1 MNRRTI
7 LTVRLV
13 IMLAVMT
20 ILCAAPLFAF
30 AEEYDHVE
38 EQYSYS
44 LIKNSDASDTYT
56 LRVGKGTDE
65 SIEYLSLY
73 NTDIWNNYRDRIT
86 QVYIEGDFK
95 QLSNACF
102 YKYTNLKKVELPS
115 GLEKIGSQAFQG
127 CIVLDDME
135 IPSTVKTMGNN
146 ALFRCGSNPAALV
159 PSHITGLTRAK
170 ACYNSMAIVEPEA
183 PEGTTSEQQFEETY
197 TEITKVLDT
206 IDLDGRSDY
215 DKLYRIYE
223 WVTANVTYD
232 DEGWSY
238 RNSEDDSKRALYYR
252 ACRAHSAIMRRLAV
266 CSGFVD
272 LTRIM
277 MNEAGLRCVSI
288 SGNIGTES
296 HEWLIVLI
304 GGKWYRIDPT
314 WDAHFE
320 PEDYMNFLVSRQNM
334 IDKGYPWEEGNEI
347 FQSVYPISTTDFG
360 TDIIDGYAVHIIKG
374 KAVIKKYTG
383 KETSVTLPDSV
394 ELDGKTYLFT
404 SVSKD
409 AFSGNR
415 TVTKIDIPEGYERIG
430 DSAFFECE
438 RLEEVTIPVS
448 VKQIDN
454 CAITADSLKKIVFGG
469 TKEQFAE
476 IKLGEEPF
484 NYELKSVTCKDG
496 EYVIPFNL
504 INCRLKVKSGTFV
517 YNGKNQ
523 IPDIT
528 VTDIYGNVL
537 KRGTDYIVSINDDT
551 DCRSKKVDMYYVKIE
566 GEGRYCGFLDTGK
579 YYDYRIIPQAVKLKS
594 AKAGK
599 RSLKAFWTKKTQ
611 EVKGY
616 QVQCAL
622 NSKFTKG
629 KKTVKI
635 KSNKTVSAVI
645 KKLKSKKTYYVRVR
659 TYKAGPEYGV
669 ALYSDWS
676 NVRKV
681 KVR

>member
-146 ALFRCGSNPAALV
+146 ALFRCGSNPTILV

-197 TEITKVLDT
+197 TEITKVLNT
-206 IDLDGRSDY
+206 LDLDGRSDY
-215 DKLYRIYE
+215 DKLLKIYE

-238 RNSEDDSKRALYYR
+238 RNSEDNSKRALYYR

-277 MNEAGLRCVSI
+277 LNEAGLRCVSI

-360 TDIIDGYAVHIIKG
+360 TDLIDGYTVRFRNG
-374 KAVIKKYTG
+374 KALLKKYTG
-383 KETSVTLPDSV
+383 KETAVTLPESI
-394 ELDGKTYLFT
+394 EFEGTTYSFST
-404 SVSKD
+404 VSKEV
-409 AFSGNR
+409 FSR
-415 TVTKIDIPEGYERIG
+415 SSITSIVIPEGYEHIG
-430 DSAFFECE
+430 ESAFVDCGK
-438 RLEEVTIPVS
+438 LKEVTLPVS
-448 VKQIDN
+448 LKEIDN
-454 CAITADSLKKIVFGG
+454 CAFDSDSPMKIIYAG
-469 TKEQFAE
+469 TKEQFKE

-484 NYELKSVTCKDG
+484 CFDLKSVICNDG

-504 INCRLKVKSGTFV
+504 MNCRLKVKSETFV

-523 IPDIT
+523 IPEIT
-528 VTDIYGNVL
+528 VTDIEGNVL
-537 KRGTDYIVSINDDT
+537 KSGTDYTVEINDDT
-551 DCRSKKVDMYYVKIE
+551 DCRSKKVDMYSVKIE
-566 GEGRYCGFLDTGK
+566 GTGKYYGILDTGK

-659 TYKAGPEYGV
+659 TYKAGPEYGET
-669 ALYSDWS
+669 LYSKWS